1 MSTGRP
7 GVLVCGCRR
16 PEELLLVLSRI
27 PRRYRAILSLDK
39 PTGKDDQIAFR
50 ECVRIAQKHPRIGR
64 LRLHRHLGCRRH
76 LQKAI
81 SDAFREHESLI
92 ILEDDTV
99 PTEGFF
105 LFCEKHLKKK
115 PQTKPEIGAICGTR
129 CMPES
134 FLAGEYLSHY
144 TTIYGWATWRWVWK
158 RYVTFCRNNDF
169 TAVRKVARSRFMS
182 GAYSKFF
189 SHALDRIAIK
199 SLDTWDYQL
208 MAMFLAEN
216 LVCLH
221 PKNNLITNVG
231 IHGGT
236 HVKKIIF
243 PVGLSSVATCSPP
256 QNLVAINL
264 EKTWIPANQWHFRCL
279 NPDDPWLDNG
289 RLKKL
294 SQKWSRCVIRLRK
307 VLWRLS
313 QRVRCK
319 TLASFES

>member
-1 MSTGRP
+1 MSTERP
-7 GVLVCGCRR
+7 GLLVCGCRR
-16 PEELLLVLSRI
+16 PEELLLVLNRI

-50 ECVRIAQKHPRIGR
+50 ECLRIAQKHPRVGR
-64 LRLHRHLGCRRH
+64 LRVHRHLGCRRH

-134 FLAGEYLSHY
+134 VLAGEYLSHY
-144 TTIYGWATWRWVWK
+144 TTIYGWATWRMVWR
-158 RYVTFCRNNDF
+158 RYLEFCSKNDF
-169 TAVRKVARSRFMS
+169 SKLTLVAKARFMNKEYYNFIS
-182 GAYSKFF
+182 RRLGC
-189 SHALDRIAIK
+189 IK
-199 SLDTWDYQL
+199 EKTLDTWDYQL
-208 MAMFLAEN
+208 LAMFLIEN
-216 LVCLH
+216 LVCLY
-221 PKNNLITNVG
+221 PKANLATNIGVQ
-231 IHGGT
+231 GGT
-236 HVKKIIF
+236 HVKKITY
-243 PVGLSSVATCSPP
+243 PVGLSSAAACSIP

-279 NPDDPWLDNG
+279 NPDDPWMDKG

-294 SQKWSRCVIRLRK
+294 SQKWTRCVIRLRR
-307 VLWRLS
+307 VLCRFVAKS
-313 QRVRCK
+313 KAQNAC
-319 TLASFES
+319 FF